1 MKPWRI
7 LKALKE
13 GTVENLNTV
22 ENPLGRTTGGRSARI
37 AAANAAAAAAAPAA
51 AAPTTADIDAR
62 KDDCDDINIDD
73 SGATE
78 DELPSIIP
86 SGRFEG
92 YMSRSYVYE

>member
-1 MKPWRI
+1 MGNET
-7 LKALKE
+7 L
-13 GTVENLNTV
+13 ENLESLEGTV

-62 KDDCDDINIDD
+62 KDDCDDTNIDD

-78 DELPSIIP
+78 DELPSIIS
-86 SGRFEG
+86 SGLFEG

>member
-1 MKPWRI
+1 MRTR
-7 LKALKE
+7 LASALLLAS
-13 GTVENLNTV
+13 TALT
-22 ENPLGRTTGGRSARI
+22 
-37 AAANAAAAAAAPAA
+37 APAWSQTATPA

-78 DELPSIIP
+78 DELPSSIP